1 MLALTAPLML
11 RLQHLPQLAG
21 WDVRTNIEPA
31 PRDKYP
37 AADVR
42 CTGANV
48 PPNQADIVTLSPEW
62 TVTLV
67 VRHSDAAAAQL
78 EAAFAAVVAAL
89 HGWQPGQHSGRGWTA
104 LRLVAA
110 KEPLFTETGLAG
122 IELFFS
128 TSAKYHGAG
137 CAAN

>member
-21 WDVRTNIEPA
+21 WDVRTKIEHA

-62 TVTLV
+62 TVTLA

-89 HGWQPGQHSGRGWTA
+89 QGWQPGQHSGRGWTA

-110 KEPLFTETGLAG
+110 KEPLFTDTGLAG

>member
-21 WDVRTNIEPA
+21 SDVDTNIEHA

-48 PPNQADIVTLSPEW
+48 PPNQTDIVTLSPEW

-67 VRHSDAAAAQL
+67 VRCSDTAAAQL
-78 EAAFAAVVAAL
+78 EAAFAAVVAPL
-89 HGWQPGQHSGRGWTA
+89 QGWQPGQHSGRGWTA

-110 KEPLFTETGLAG
+110 KEPLFTDTGLAG
-122 IELFFS
+122 IELCFS